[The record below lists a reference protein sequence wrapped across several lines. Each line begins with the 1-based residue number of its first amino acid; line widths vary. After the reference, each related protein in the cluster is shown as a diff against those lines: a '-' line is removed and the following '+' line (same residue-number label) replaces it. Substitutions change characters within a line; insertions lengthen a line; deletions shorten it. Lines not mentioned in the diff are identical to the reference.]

1 MTETPT
7 WGLNQYTIIM
17 TNIIFIW
24 YVVTGVIVPTG
35 DVDGRTIYTID
46 NKDILVEYAYR
57 GEILEYLET
66 GTFEHNEDL
75 ND

>member
-1 MTETPT
+1 
-7 WGLNQYTIIM
+7 M

>member
-1 MTETPT
+1 
-7 WGLNQYTIIM
+7 M

-24 YVVTGVIVPTG
+24 YVVTGVIRPTG

-46 NKDILVEYAYR
+46 NNDILVEYAYR

-66 GTFEHNEDL
+66 GTFEHNEDI

>member
-1 MTETPT
+1 
-7 WGLNQYTIIM
+7 M

-66 GTFEHNEDL
+66 GTFEHNEDI